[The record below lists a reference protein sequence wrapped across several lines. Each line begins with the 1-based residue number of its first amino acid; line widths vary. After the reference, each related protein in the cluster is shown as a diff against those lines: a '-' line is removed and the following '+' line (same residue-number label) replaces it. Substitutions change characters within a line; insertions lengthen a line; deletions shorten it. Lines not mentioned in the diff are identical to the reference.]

1 MLRVFVQRSTDR
13 LFLKARNAWVAV
25 KEEAKDFG
33 SCGDA
38 INYCIAEKL
47 TGVRL
52 WVSFDEGQYDFPM
65 EVFRTEKRMLVQ
77 FDSKSREK
85 RRALLSELGKM
96 VAQAPPAVPPSPRIS
111 GTAISDGA

>member
-13 LFLKARNAWVAV
+13 LFLEARGQWVAA
-25 KEEAKDFG
+25 KEKAKDFA

-47 TGVRL
+47 TDVRL
-52 WVSFDEGQYDFPM
+52 WVSFEEGQYDFPM

-77 FDSKSREK
+77 FDAKTREK
-85 RRALLSELGKM
+85 RRALLSELGKI
-96 VAQAPPAVPPSPRIS
+96 VSQSPRRKMPSRLS
-111 GTAISDGA
+111 GTAMSDGA